1 MGGLTMLQQELE
13 ALRQKALKTIS
24 DYIRDNGKHGYVRIT
39 YKGNPDC
46 FASFSKEDNNSI
58 PYLQWCDVKGNNQF
72 RINGDTLDGI
82 VEIADAID
90 EYKKNVDWVIYPL
103 ISVRVKAT
111 SQEKTKEKAIKFLTD
126 KGIEES
132 HIIINDSNCFKV

>member
-1 MGGLTMLQQELE
+1 MLQQELE

-24 DYIRDNGKHGYVRIT
+24 DYIRDNGKHGYARIT

-111 SQEKTKEKAIKFLTD
+111 SQEKAKEKAIRFLTD
-126 KGIEES
+126 KGIEENR
-132 HIIINDSNCFKV
+132 IIISDSNCFKV